1 MNTVRI
7 QGMKCQ
13 HCAASVQKVLESLGA
28 QGVQIDLLKGEASFK
43 GTVEPEA
50 LRVAIAAKGFA
61 LVE

>member
-28 QGVQIDLLKGEASFK
+28 QRVQIDVVKGEASFE
-43 GTVEPEA
+43 GTVEREA
-50 LRVAIAAKGFA
+50 LRAAIAAKGFA
-61 LVE
+61 LAE